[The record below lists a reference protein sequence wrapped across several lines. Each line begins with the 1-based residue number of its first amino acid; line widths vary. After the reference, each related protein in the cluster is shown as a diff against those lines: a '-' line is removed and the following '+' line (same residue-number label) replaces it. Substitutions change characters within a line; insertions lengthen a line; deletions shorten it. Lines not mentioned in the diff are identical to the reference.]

1 MLLIAACG
9 DEAQPLGAPAEV
21 GQAGAIERDD
31 SGRVAARIRCRAPY
45 LFRDTVTIELEPET
59 EIIYVVQPGDTLGTI
74 TAKFCVTVAE
84 VQRLNTIVDVDMMRI
99 GDELRIPI
107 REGACGDAA
116 PRTEGDA
123 EVEQAAPS
131 ERPGEVYVVREGDT
145 LAQIAAAYGF
155 SWFDIANYNGISEAE
170 ADTIYVGQE
179 LIHPAGGRG
188 GRRVRGAGGRADRA
202 AGLGLAS
209 WRRGGAGRRGR
220 RWASV
225 EGRSGAFVPLI
236 SLC

>member
-1 MLLIAACG
+1 MRRCRGPIVALLALAALLIAACG

-21 GQAGAIERDD
+21 GQAAQSSETIPVESLPDPLPE
-31 SGRVAARIRCRAPY
+31 PY

-179 LIHPAGGRG
+179 LIIPPA
-188 GRRVRGAGGRADRA
+188 
-202 AGLGLAS
+202 
-209 WRRGGAGRRGR
+209 
-220 RWASV
+220 V
-225 EGRSGAFVPLI
+225 EEGEGSEELEDERIEPPG
-236 SLC
+236 